1 MDETNVNDLTR
12 ALVLGV
18 TEENEDI
25 ICDMIELAENLA
37 LSMTE
42 EEVNTAKAHAQK
54 YLDEINFKPTIH

>member
-1 MDETNVNDLTR
+1 MNETSINDLTR

-18 TEENEDI
+18 TEDNEEI
-25 ICDMIELAENLA
+25 VADMIEFAENIA

-54 YLDEINFKPTIH
+54 YLDDINFKPTIH

>member
-1 MDETNVNDLTR
+1 MDQTSINDLTR

-18 TEENEDI
+18 TEDNEEI
-25 ICDMIELAENLA
+25 VADMIEFAENIA

-42 EEVNTAKAHAQK
+42 EEVNTAKAYAQK